1 MFRFLARL
9 DPSYEVVRS
18 QLLQPELPS
27 LDNVMGRIEG
37 EETRQLVM
45 GSQPINDQEAKAFAA
60 FRNHNPKSEMRGA
73 QTAWCEHC
81 KLKGHKKKMIVG
93 SSTLTFDQRG
103 PKSKKGIKGR
113 GAISARREEIICR
126 RKQKKGTDQ

>member
-1 MFRFLARL
+1 MFIFLARL
-9 DPSYEVVRS
+9 DLSYEIVRL

-27 LDNVMGRIEG
+27 LDDVTGRIEG

-73 QTAWCEHC
+73 QTAWCEHY
-81 KLKGHKKKMIVG
+81 KLKGHKKKDDCWF
-93 SSTLTFDQRG
+93 LHLHLRPKG
-103 PKSKKGIKGR
+103 PKKQGGD
-113 GAISARREEIICR
+113 RR
-126 RKQKKGTDQ
+126 